1 MFMRTYINGTIEST
15 KVYLY
20 YPLFRFGYI
29 ARFVYLPTSKKVG
42 RFGRNTEPDATLASS
57 SEVSNIRPNRSEWAI
72 NDAILAASITG
83 AIGVN

>member
-1 MFMRTYINGTIEST
+1 MVKDLTTYLTTSE
-15 KVYLY
+15 KVRL
-20 YPLFRFGYI
+20 
-29 ARFVYLPTSKKVG
+29 
-42 RFGRNTEPDATLASS
+42 FGRKIKPDATLASS

>member
-20 YPLFRFGYI
+20 YPLFRFRYI
-29 ARFVYLPTSKKVG
+29 ARFVYLLQKKVG
-42 RFGRNTEPDATLASS
+42 RFERKTEPDATLASS

>member
-1 MFMRTYINGTIEST
+1 MFMRTYVISTIKST

-20 YPLFRFGYI
+20 HSLFRFRYI
-29 ARFVYLPTSKKVG
+29 APFASKKLG
-42 RFGRNTEPDATLASS
+42 RFGRKIEPDATLASS